1 MKLVC
6 VYKGGKRKSQREI
19 YTDGDTA
26 CLLALGLMGLF
37 LVWIGVS
44 VAVGSPCP
52 LVVSFLFHLTLSLQ
66 ATASICLNKFEFLVY
81 SARGPMSRRNYTL
94 SYNSCCTHMNTCT
107 FEFHPTIWL
116 LH

>member
-44 VAVGSPCP
+44 FAVVALLVP
-52 LVVSFLFHLTLSLQ
+52 LSFHFYFISLY
-66 ATASICLNKFEFLVY
+66 LYRLRPPFV
-81 SARGPMSRRNYTL
+81 
-94 SYNSCCTHMNTCT
+94 
-107 FEFHPTIWL
+107 
-116 LH
+116 